1 MSAIPFD
8 LIGHLT
14 AQRDSARR
22 RRESYADVDAIAGNC
37 QLELDMA
44 DRALAAAKR
53 LADVSQAVH
62 IRWSSEP
69 DGAEFPGSAAR
80 DDLEH
85 ALHMAGVDPL

>member
-1 MSAIPFD
+1 MTSLPFD
-8 LIGHLT
+8 LIQHLT
-14 AQRDSARR
+14 SQRDAAKRSL
-22 RRESYADVDAIAGNC
+22 DVAAGTKVEGN
-37 QLELDMA
+37 QRLELDLA

-85 ALHMAGVDPL
+85 ALRMAGVDPL